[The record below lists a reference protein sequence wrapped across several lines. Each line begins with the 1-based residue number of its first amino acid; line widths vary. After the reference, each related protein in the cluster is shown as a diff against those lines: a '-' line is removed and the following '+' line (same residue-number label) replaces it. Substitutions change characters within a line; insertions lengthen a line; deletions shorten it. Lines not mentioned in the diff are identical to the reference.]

1 MIKVNFVEGNKTY
14 AVADINKKDR
24 IKLENYILDVGTI
37 YKFES
42 KLENGARFGMNI
54 LLTDLLT
61 DNCMVPCSKKQFEAL
76 EVAIAK
82 LNKVL
87 KAYKTRGEL
96 YGNGCE

>member
-14 AVADINKKDR
+14 VVADINKKDR

-42 KLENGARFGMNI
+42 KLENGVRVGMNI

-61 DNCMVPCSKKQFEAL
+61 DNCMRPCTKKQFEAL

-87 KAYKTRGEL
+87 KAYKTRG
-96 YGNGCE
+96 